1 MKAKRLRTEYL
12 LNPLG
17 IDIKEPRLS
26 WNDEDGLIQKGYRL
40 TYLVNDREKK
50 TIEKDVS
57 SMNLILSVPLKS
69 RDQVLWSIA
78 LKDEAG
84 KYGPESELAYFEM
97 GLLDPSDWKGK
108 WIGGSYSPKKSRRYP
123 VDYFRKEFS
132 LSKKVVKARLYA
144 SAKGVYEARIN
155 GEKAGSFVLAPG
167 STDYHKRIQYQTID
181 VTSLLKEGKN
191 EISLELG
198 DGWFR
203 GSNGAW
209 GHRNVYGK
217 ETSFIAQLEIT
228 YEGGGHELVLS
239 SPEWSWSNDGPISF
253 ADLKDGEK
261 VDLSITPSYSGH
273 AKISSQK
280 GHLLASNN
288 VNVIEGETFKPA
300 ELILTKSSKKVLRFP
315 ENISGYIG
323 FSLKGVKGQRVK
335 IRLGEMLDEN
345 GEFTQKNI
353 QCVNKK
359 VVTPKQEIVVTLKD
373 GLNIYK
379 SKFFFGG
386 FRYALIETEVNW
398 SKDDFTAYAVYSD
411 LERTGYFECSNP
423 LINTLHKNTLRSFRG
438 NSLDVPTDCPT
449 RERAGW
455 TGDSQI
461 FFNSAAYLVDY
472 APFARKHMND
482 LLDRQ
487 KGGDG
492 RFHQIVPTVGED
504 FYMAVMN
511 GSVGWACAGVY
522 IPYRFYLRYGDK
534 RLLEN
539 SYHGIIRY
547 AHFMM
552 RRAGMWGG
560 IYEKPVFM
568 SPHHRRYLVNCGQS
582 YGEWAEPHD
591 VKAFHWYDFASPHVE
606 ESTAYTYYTLKIVNR
621 ISTLLG
627 HQEDVKKVNRFS
639 EGAKESYLALLK
651 HKGYT
656 LDTDRQA
663 KLVRPLDFG
672 ILEGE
677 QKEYA
682 EKRLIKALDNY
693 GWRLGTGFLST
704 PLILYVLLSFDR
716 EAAFK
721 LLENEKMPGWLFMAK
736 HDTTTIW
743 EGWEGTEAEK
753 GICSLNHYS
762 KGAVVEFLYSKLAGI
777 NVAGENSFLITPAP
791 GGDIRYVKARYTS
804 EYGEV
809 SSSWKKEG
817 NKVIYDIEIPAN
829 CTAKVELINGLKAI
843 IGPGKHHYEE
853 NESTEE
859 K

>member
-1 MKAKRLRTEYL
+1 MKAIRLRTEYL

-17 IDIKEPRLS
+17 IDITKPRLS
-26 WNDEDGLIQKGYRL
+26 WVDEDGLTQKGYRL
-40 TYLVNDREKK
+40 TYSINGGEKK
-50 TIEKDVS
+50 LIEKDVS
-57 SMNLILSVPLKS
+57 SMNHILDVPLKS
-69 RDQVLWSIA
+69 RDQVAWSVT
-78 LKDEAG
+78 LKDESG
-84 KYGPESELAYFEM
+84 KYGEESETASFEM
-97 GLLDPSDWKGK
+97 GLLTSSDWKAK
-108 WIGGSYSPKKSRRYP
+108 WIGGDYKANKKKRYP
-123 VDYFRKEFS
+123 VDCFKKEFS
-132 LSKKVVKARLYA
+132 IAKPIKKARLYA
-144 SAKGVYEARIN
+144 SGKGVYEARLN

-167 STDYHKRIQYQTID
+167 STDYRKRIQYQTID
-181 VTSLLKEGKN
+181 VTGLIKAGSN

-198 DGWFR
+198 DGWYR

-209 GHRNVYGK
+209 GHRNAYGK
-217 ETSFIAQLEIT
+217 DTSFIAQLEIE
-228 YEGGGHELVLS
+228 YEDGSHDAVLS
-239 SPEWSWSNDGPISF
+239 SPDWAWSNDGPISF
-253 ADLKDGEK
+253 SDLKDGET
-261 VDLSITPSYSGH
+261 VDLNKTPSYSRH
-273 AKISSQK
+273 ARLSSQK
-280 GHLLASNN
+280 GCLRASNN
-288 VNVIEGETFKPA
+288 VDVVEGESFKP
-300 ELILTKSSKKVLRFP
+300 EEVITTKSGKKVLRYP

-323 FSLKGVKGQRVK
+323 FSFMGHKGETIK
-335 IRLGEMLDEN
+335 IRLGEMLDKD

-359 VVTPKQEIVVTLKD
+359 TTSPKQEINVTLKE
-373 GLNIYK
+373 GLNVYK
-379 SKFFFGG
+379 SKFCFGG
-386 FRYALIETEVNW
+386 FRYALIETDASW
-398 SKDDFTAYAVYSD
+398 KKDDFTAYAVYSD

-461 FFNSAAYLVDY
+461 FFNSASYLVDY

-504 FYMAVMN
+504 FYMWVMN

-534 RLLEN
+534 RLLED

-552 RRAGMWGG
+552 RRAGAWGG
-560 IYEKPVFM
+560 VYEKPVFM
-568 SPHHRRYLVNCGQS
+568 LPRHRRYLVNCGQS

-591 VKAFHWYDFASPHVE
+591 VNSFHWYDFASPHVE
-606 ESTAYTYYTLKIVNR
+606 ESTAYTYFTLKTVNE
-621 ISTLLG
+621 ISSLLG
-627 HQEDVKKVNRFS
+627 HKEDIKKIKRFS
-639 EGAKESYLALLK
+639 EGAKDSYLALLK

-656 LDTDRQA
+656 LDTNRQA
-663 KLVRPLDFG
+663 KLVRPLYFG

-677 QKEYA
+677 SKEYA
-682 EKRLIKALDNY
+682 KKRLLKALDNY
-693 GWRLGTGFLST
+693 DWKLGTGFLST
-704 PLILYVLLSFDR
+704 PLILYVLLSYDR
-716 EAAFK
+716 EAAFR

-743 EGWEGTEAEK
+743 EGWEGTEAQQ

-762 KGAVVEFLYSKLAGI
+762 KGAVVEFLYSKVAGI
-777 NVAGENSFLITPAP
+777 NVRGENSFLITPTP
-791 GGDIRYVKARYTS
+791 GGHITYAKSRYTS
-804 EYGEV
+804 EYGTV

-817 NKVIYDIEIPAN
+817 HKVVYDIEIPAN
-829 CTAKVELINGLKAI
+829 CTAKIELIDGFKALV
-843 IGPGKHHYEE
+843 GPGKHHYEGAI
-853 NESTEE
+853 
-859 K
+859 